1 MTGSHGGLLGGRPD
15 TALKAAALAALF
27 NDAGI
32 GIDEAGVT
40 RLPALDSRGIA
51 AGTVAASS
59 ARIGDARSTYEDGI
73 LTRVNQRAAAHGIA
87 PGYDRPTICRDRP
100 PSCGKDREKRMTDS
114 AYSSNRPS
122 GRMNGGRALAEM
134 LRLAE
139 VGPMFGMG
147 GFQLL
152 PFYDAL
158 AQLGM
163 RHFLINDER
172 CGAFAAD
179 AYARVTNRP
188 GVCDGTLGPGATNLV
203 TGLIES
209 LNAGVPVIALAGDTN
224 RAHSW
229 KNMTQEC
236 RQTEILRPAVK
247 ELIRVEMTSR
257 VPELLRRAFA
267 VATSGRPG
275 PVLLDVPEDVCHGE
289 HDFTAEDFAIDP
301 ATLSVPARRIR
312 PDRADISRA
321 AALIAHAK
329 RPLLLVG
336 GGIHLSAGYDAL
348 LGFAEAQSI
357 PVAHTMSGKGGIACT
372 HPLSV
377 GLFGRYSRIANELI
391 EASDCLVVVGCK
403 LGEIATKRYA
413 LPPETIP
420 LIHLDIVAEEIGR
433 CRTADVALWGDAR
446 AGLEDLAE
454 ALAGEARRA
463 RAARADYVGEIPSRM
478 ASWRDEAAARLRSE
492 ERPIHMARLCT
503 ELNKAL
509 PADSILVADGGFA
522 GHWTGLLY
530 DTKSPGRHFI
540 PDRGLASIGYGLPG
554 GIGAALAAPSSP
566 VVAITGDGGF
576 NMMLGELETARRAG
590 IGLTIVVVN
599 NAASGYVKALQHAI
613 FRGRYQSSDL
623 VEMDYAAIARAMGC
637 NGIRIEDPDLL
648 GEALH
653 TGLAERTRPTVLD
666 VVVTRDPARMLPAV
680 DNRTVEI
687 KQGDRVA

>member
-1 MTGSHGGLLGGRPD
+1 MND
-15 TALKAAALAALF
+15 T
-27 NDAGI
+27 
-32 GIDEAGVT
+32 E
-40 RLPALDSRGIA
+40 PA
-51 AGTVAASS
+51 
-59 ARIGDARSTYEDGI
+59 
-73 LTRVNQRAAAHGIA
+73 
-87 PGYDRPTICRDRP
+87 
-100 PSCGKDREKRMTDS
+100 
-114 AYSSNRPS
+114 SNRPS

-203 TGLIES
+203 TGLIEG
-209 LNAGVPVIALAGDTN
+209 LNAGTPMIALAGDTN

-236 RQTEILRPAVK
+236 RQVEILRPAVK

-289 HDFTAEDFAIDP
+289 HDFSAEDFAIDP

-312 PDRADISRA
+312 PDRADVSRA
-321 AALIAHAK
+321 AALIAQAK
-329 RPLLLVG
+329 RPLILVG
-336 GGIHLSAGYDAL
+336 GGIHLSAGQEAL
-348 LGFAEAQSI
+348 VGFAEAQSI

-391 EASDCLVVVGCK
+391 EASDCLVVIGCK

-413 LPPETIP
+413 LPPSTVP
-420 LIHLDIVAEEIGR
+420 LIHLDIFAEEIGR
-433 CRTADVALWGDAR
+433 CRAADVALWGDAR

-454 ALAGEARRA
+454 ALGDDSRRV
-463 RAARADYVGEIPSRM
+463 RSTRADYVGEIPARM
-478 ASWRDEAAARLRSE
+478 AAWREEASGRLNSG
-492 ERPIHMARLCT
+492 ERPIHMARLCS

-509 PADSILVADGGFA
+509 PATGILVADGGFA

-554 GIGAALAAPSSP
+554 GIGAALAAPSTP

-590 IGLTIVVVN
+590 VGLTIVVVN
-599 NAASGYVKALQHAI
+599 NAASGYVKALQHAM

-637 NGIRIEDPDLL
+637 NGVRVEDPDRL
-648 GEALH
+648 GEALR

>member
-1 MTGSHGGLLGGRPD
+1 
-15 TALKAAALAALF
+15 
-27 NDAGI
+27 
-32 GIDEAGVT
+32 
-40 RLPALDSRGIA
+40 
-51 AGTVAASS
+51 
-59 ARIGDARSTYEDGI
+59 
-73 LTRVNQRAAAHGIA
+73 
-87 PGYDRPTICRDRP
+87 
-100 PSCGKDREKRMTDS
+100 MTD
-114 AYSSNRPS
+114 AERISNRPS

-134 LRLAE
+134 LRLAG

-158 AQLGM
+158 SQLGM

-172 CGAFAAD
+172 CGAFAAE

-203 TGLIES
+203 TGLIEG
-209 LNAGVPVIALAGDTN
+209 LNAGTPMIALAGDTN

-236 RQTEILRPAVK
+236 RQAEILRPAVK
-247 ELIRVEMTSR
+247 ELIRVELTSR

-275 PVLLDVPEDVCHGE
+275 PVLLDVTEDVCHGE
-289 HDFTAEDFAIDP
+289 HDFAAEDFAIDP
-301 ATLSVPARRIR
+301 TTLSAPARRIR
-312 PDRADISRA
+312 PDRADIGRA
-321 AALIAHAK
+321 VALIARAK
-329 RPLLLVG
+329 RPLMLVG
-336 GGIHLSAGYDAL
+336 GGIHLSAGYEAL
-348 LGFAEAQSI
+348 LALAEAQSI

-391 EASDCLVVVGCK
+391 EAADCLLVIGCK

-413 LPPETIP
+413 LPSASIP
-420 LIHLDIVAEEIGR
+420 LIHLDILAEEIGR
-433 CRTADVALWGDAR
+433 CSPATVALWGDAR
-446 AGLEDLAE
+446 AGLEDLTE
-454 ALAGEARRA
+454 ALADDTRQA
-463 RAARADYVGEIPSRM
+463 RAARADYLGELPARM
-478 ASWRDEAAARLRSE
+478 TAWRQEAAPRLDSS
-492 ERPIHMARLCT
+492 ERPIHMARLCR
-503 ELNKAL
+503 ELNRTL

-530 DTKSPGRHFI
+530 DTKSSGRHFI

-554 GIGAALAAPSSP
+554 GIGAALAAPQTP

-599 NAASGYVKALQHAI
+599 NAASGYVKALQHAM

-637 NGIRIEDPDLL
+637 AGIRVEDPERL
-648 GEALH
+648 GAALRE
-653 TGLAERTRPTVLD
+653 GLAERSRPTVLD
-666 VVVTRDPARMLPAV
+666 IVVTRDPARMLPAV

-687 KQGDRVA
+687 RQGDRVA

>member
-1 MTGSHGGLLGGRPD
+1 MS
-15 TALKAAALAALF
+15 
-27 NDAGI
+27 
-32 GIDEAGVT
+32 EV
-40 RLPALDSRGIA
+40 
-51 AGTVAASS
+51 
-59 ARIGDARSTYEDGI
+59 E
-73 LTRVNQRAAAHGIA
+73 RA
-87 PGYDRPTICRDRP
+87 
-100 PSCGKDREKRMTDS
+100 
-114 AYSSNRPS
+114 SNRPS

-158 AQLGM
+158 GQLGM

-188 GVCDGTLGPGATNLV
+188 GICDGTLGPGATNLA

-209 LNAGVPVIALAGDTN
+209 LNAGIPVIALAGDTN

-236 RQTEILRPAVK
+236 RQAEILRPAVK
-247 ELIRVEMTSR
+247 ELIRVELTAR
-257 VPELLRRAFA
+257 IPELLRRAFA

-289 HDFTAEDFAIDP
+289 HDFGAEDFAIDP
-301 ATLSVPARRIR
+301 ATLMAPARRIR
-312 PDRADISRA
+312 PDRADVERA
-321 AALIAHAK
+321 AALIARAK

-336 GGIHLSAGYDAL
+336 GGIHLSGAYESL
-348 LGFAEAQSI
+348 LGFAEAQAI
-357 PVAHTMSGKGGIACT
+357 PVAHTMSGKGGIPCT
-372 HPLSV
+372 HPLSA

-413 LPPETIP
+413 LPPTSIP
-420 LIHLDIVAEEIGR
+420 LIHLDILAEEIGR
-433 CRTADVALWGDAR
+433 CRPAAVALWGDAR
-446 AGLEDLAE
+446 DGLDDLAA
-454 ALAGEARRA
+454 ALSDESRRA
-463 RAARADYVGEIPSRM
+463 RAARADYVAELPARM
-478 ASWRDEAAARLRSE
+478 AAWREEAAARLYSD
-492 ERPIHMARLCT
+492 ERPIHMARLCS

-554 GIGAALAAPSSP
+554 GIGAALAAPRTP

-590 IGLTIVVVN
+590 TGLTIIVVN
-599 NAASGYVKALQHAI
+599 NAASGYVKALQHAM

-637 NGIRIEDPDLL
+637 NGIRVANPDGL
-648 GEALH
+648 GEALSA
-653 TGLAERTRPTVLD
+653 GLAERTRPTILD
-666 VVVTRDPARMLPAV
+666 VIVTRDPARMLPAV

-687 KQGDRVA
+687 RQGDRVA